1 MKKPAISVFMPVY
14 NGEKFLAATI
24 NSVLKQTFTDFEFLI
39 IDDGSTDR
47 SGEIIKESGDER
59 IRVISHQKN
68 QGIYASNMEGI
79 REAKGEFIA
88 LMDHDD
94 ICLPDRLE
102 LQYKY
107 LTTHLDVAICGG
119 NAKYI

>member
-24 NSVLKQTFTDFEFLI
+24 NSVLKQTFTCVEFWM
-39 IDDGSTDR
+39 IDDGPTVR

-59 IRVISHQKN
+59 TRVISHQKS
-68 QGIYASNMEGI
+68 QGIYASTTEGI
-79 REAKGEFIA
+79 REAKGQFIA

-94 ICLPDRLE
+94 ICLPDRLG
-102 LQYKY
+102 LQHKY
-107 LTTHLDVAICGG
+107 L
-119 NAKYI
+119 